1 MPFPAIE
8 GTCQPLELRGTALFN
23 IIYDFKY
30 SNNSLISANFFE
42 FVLLL
47 LLLQRNDID
56 FTFFDHNLFS
66 FRVEIIPIVYDTSG
80 SYMIPF

>member
-30 SNNSLISANFFE
+30 SNNSLISASFFE

-47 LLLQRNDID
+47 LLLAKER
-56 FTFFDHNLFS
+56 H
-66 FRVEIIPIVYDTSG
+66 
-80 SYMIPF
+80 